1 LPRALLRR
9 KASCARRTSLGL
21 AGLEAIGYCKL
32 KSEDREAKTKKL
44 VWTVCDPERITV
56 LRGLSA
62 RKMSAAS
69 WFSIPTK
76 PTMHGL
82 LKAQRLPSRRVK
94 DINPKDVS

>member
-1 LPRALLRR
+1 LPRALLRL

-32 KSEDREAKTKKL
+32 KSKDREAKTKKL

-56 LRGLSA
+56 LSELSA

-82 LKAQRLPSRRVK
+82 LKAQPLTSRRIK